1 MRKKSQVVGDIGEGR
16 VDGVGDGDIG
26 EGRVDGVGEGG
37 VDGVGEG
44 MEGESRT
51 VKSTEFSFSPSQKFL
66 QTFINPLTPYM
77 SVLVYHGTGVG
88 KTCSA
93 IGIAEQFRK
102 NLPPKRKIYILLP
115 PV

>member
-16 VDGVGDGDIG
+16 VDGVGDG
-26 EGRVDGVGEGG
+26 VGEGG

-44 MEGESRT
+44 MEGESST

-102 NLPPKRKIYILLP
+102 KPSTKKKNLYPITTSY
-115 PV
+115 